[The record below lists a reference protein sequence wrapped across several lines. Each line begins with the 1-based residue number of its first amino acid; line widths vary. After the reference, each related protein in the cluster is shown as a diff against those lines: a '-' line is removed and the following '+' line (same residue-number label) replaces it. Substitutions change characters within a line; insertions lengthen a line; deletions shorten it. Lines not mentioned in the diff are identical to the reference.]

1 MMKTRVVIVTV
12 VAVVLLGLG
21 VLGAFVLAR
30 NEQSTQY
37 ATAVVTRTDML
48 GQVTGTGALSPVQ
61 RFDMAFGL
69 PPALLAPGSDR
80 PTLSGVAKVRWPVL
94 QVKVEAGQSVVKG
107 AVLATASPSDAQ
119 AQLAQA
125 TSDLALARVRIGQ
138 SEADLKLATDPVKIH
153 RFQTALANARADEST
168 ALHLQADLK
177 AQLMHASLVAPA
189 SGVVEVV
196 NVIGSADAPQ
206 GEGIVLDAGGFQAV
220 VNIGESALPK
230 LTNGTSATLT
240 VTAIGQEVGGTVAS
254 VGFKPSGSSSGVP
267 TYPVTFNLA
276 TLPPNARIG
285 MTVQVTVTL
294 GEGKGVLTVPAM
306 ALQGKPGSYTVFV
319 LAPAGDIQE
328 RAIKVGLMNAAVVQ
342 VIEGVTAGEKI
353 IVEVPGAATPPPP
366 AATSPASSASV
377 GASPSS
383 SKKNKKSPSPTAAP
397 SGSSPTS
404 SATSQ

>member
-30 NEQSTQY
+30 NEPSAQY
-37 ATAVVTRTDML
+37 ATALVTRTDVV
-48 GQVTGTGALSPVQ
+48 GQMTGIGALSPVD
-61 RFDMAFGL
+61 RFNLAFGL
-69 PPALLAPGSDR
+69 PAALLAPGSDR

-94 QVKVEAGQSVVKG
+94 QVKVEAGQSVLKG

-119 AQLAQA
+119 AQLTQA

-138 SEADLKLATDPVKIH
+138 AEADLKLATDPVKIH

-168 ALHLQADLK
+168 ALRLQADLR
-177 AQLMHASLVAPA
+177 AQLTHASLVAPA
-189 SGVVEVV
+189 AGVVEVV
-196 NVIGSADAPQ
+196 SIIGSADAPA
-206 GEGIVLDAGGFQAV
+206 GEGIILDSGGFQAV
-220 VNIGESALPK
+220 VNIGETALPK
-230 LTNGTSATLT
+230 LTAGTSATLT
-240 VTAIGQEVGGTVAS
+240 VTAIGQGVVGTVAS
-254 VGFKPSGSSSGVP
+254 VGFTPSGSSGGAP

-294 GEGKGVLTVPAM
+294 GEGKGVLAVPAM
-306 ALQGKPGSYTVFV
+306 ALQGKPGSYTVLV
-319 LAPAGDIQE
+319 LAPAGDIQV
-328 RAIKVGLMNAAVVQ
+328 RAIKVGLMNVATVQ
-342 VIEGVTAGEKI
+342 VIAGVAEGEKVI
-353 IVEVPGAATPPPP
+353 LDVPGAATPPP

-383 SKKNKKSPSPTAAP
+383 SKKNKKSPSPTAAA

>member
-1 MMKTRVVIVTV
+1 MKTRVVIVTV

-30 NEQSTQY
+30 NEPSTQY
-37 ATAVVTRTDML
+37 ATALVTRTDVV

-61 RFDMAFGL
+61 RFDLAFGL

-80 PTLSGVAKVRWPVL
+80 PTLSGIAKVRWPVL
-94 QVKVEAGQSVVKG
+94 QVKVEPGQSVVKG
-107 AVLATASPSDAQ
+107 AVLATASPTDAE

-138 SEADLKLATDPVKIH
+138 AEADLKVATDPVKIH

-177 AQLMHASLVAPA
+177 AQLTHASLVAPA
-189 SGVVEVV
+189 TGVVEVV
-196 NVIGSADAPQ
+196 NIIGSADAPQ
-206 GEGIVLDAGGFQAV
+206 GEGIVLDTGGFQAV
-220 VNIGESALPK
+220 INIGESALPK
-230 LTNGTSATLT
+230 LTAGTSAPLT
-240 VTAIGQEVGGTVAS
+240 VTAIGQEVAGTVAS
-254 VGFKPSGSSSGVP
+254 VGFKPSGSSAGVP

-294 GEGKGVLTVPAM
+294 GEGKGVLAVPAM
-306 ALQGKPGSYTVFV
+306 ALEGKPGSYTVLV

-328 RAIKVGLMNAAVVQ
+328 RALKVGLMTVATVQ
-342 VIEGVTAGEKI
+342 VIAGVAEGEKVI
-353 IVEVPGAATPPPP
+353 LDVAGAASPSV
-366 AATSPASSASV
+366 AASSAVTSASV

-383 SKKNKKSPSPTAAP
+383 SKKNKKSPSPTAPP

-404 SATSQ
+404 SGTNQ